1 MNGNAKCAIC
11 TKTVYAMERMD
22 ADGMS
27 FHKVFTLYPHEPTY
41 RCSTLCRP
49 GLPPRRRRRGGWVG
63 VK

>member
-27 FHKVFTLYPHEPTY
+27 FHKVYTHTNQPTH
-41 RCSTLCRP
+41 RCSTLCRVFR
-49 GLPPRRRRRGGWVG
+49 LLVVVEVG
-63 VK
+63 V